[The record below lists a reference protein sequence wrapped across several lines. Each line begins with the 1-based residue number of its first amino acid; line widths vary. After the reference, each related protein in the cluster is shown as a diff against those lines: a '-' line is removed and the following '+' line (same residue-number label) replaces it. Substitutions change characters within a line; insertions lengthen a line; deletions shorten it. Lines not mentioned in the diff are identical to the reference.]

1 MKTTGGAP
9 GTLTNKKSIQL
20 LTTIA
25 LIGICLYI
33 ILIVVLHFLPTGYDP
48 LRRPTSEY
56 AVGKYGLFMTIAF
69 FGMSVGSFALVAG
82 LYLGISKRPKL
93 GLILLCV
100 WTIGVLVAMIFPI
113 DLDGDPSTT
122 HGAIHRTNGPI
133 IFMSLTIG
141 TILVSL
147 GFRRD
152 VNWNY
157 LHRRAL
163 LLSIVML
170 IIFISVIVSFA
181 SGLGYEGILQ
191 RLYLITFSAWF
202 IMVDLHLRRIS

>member
-25 LIGICLYI
+25 LIGICLFI
-33 ILIVVLHFLPTGYDP
+33 ILVVVLHFLPTGYDP

-93 GLILLCV
+93 GLIYYAF
-100 WTIGVLVAMIFPI
+100 GQ
-113 DLDGDPSTT
+113 
-122 HGAIHRTNGPI
+122 
-133 IFMSLTIG
+133 
-141 TILVSL
+141 LVS
-147 GFRRD
+147 
-152 VNWNY
+152 W
-157 LHRRAL
+157 L
-163 LLSIVML
+163 L
-170 IIFISVIVSFA
+170 
-181 SGLGYEGILQ
+181 
-191 RLYLITFSAWF
+191 
-202 IMVDLHLRRIS
+202 